1 MLVTDILVSRSL
13 GATFSELTGQPT
25 PPELRVPGPSTV
37 APVTRTTEMLPSS
50 VASSEP
56 PAIVIPT
63 ESQVV
68 PVPELT
74 QTASASLPAIEDQ
87 TAQSSGLE
95 DDATQF

>member
-1 MLVTDILVSRSL
+1 
-13 GATFSELTGQPT
+13 
-25 PPELRVPGPSTV
+25 
-37 APVTRTTEMLPSS
+37 MLPSS